1 MEKKKQELKEM
12 TEEKYVEVLRLT
24 AENAEL
30 NRLLDEAKTELN
42 FKTEEAGALQRCKTE
57 IMKLTT
63 HVDQLVKSL
72 TDSEKLIA
80 EKALEFMDLKVSKE
94 RLSVALEAASA
105 EMQSLAQLS
114 GELELRIQQL
124 SSSLELKGLEGG
136 ASGEEV
142 QVLQDQVACLRG
154 REEELIKEN
163 SRLKETQDSLEVQIA
178 TLNSQETALREEI
191 GIHRQKP

>member
-1 MEKKKQELKEM
+1 
-12 TEEKYVEVLRLT
+12 
-24 AENAEL
+24 
-30 NRLLDEAKTELN
+30 
-42 FKTEEAGALQRCKTE
+42 
-57 IMKLTT
+57 MKLTT

-154 REEELIKEN
+154 REEELIKES

>member
-1 MEKKKQELKEM
+1 M
-12 TEEKYVEVLRLT
+12 
-24 AENAEL
+24 
-30 NRLLDEAKTELN
+30 
-42 FKTEEAGALQRCKTE
+42 
-57 IMKLTT
+57 
-63 HVDQLVKSL
+63 
-72 TDSEKLIA
+72 
-80 EKALEFMDLKVSKE
+80 KVSKE